1 MQQPSGNQAST
12 LDKAPKA
19 FVIGWPISHSKSPT
33 IHNHWLE
40 QNSLA
45 GSYEKIAV
53 EPDKLQSF
61 VASLAD
67 NGFVGGNV
75 TIPHKEAILP
85 FVDVLHPTAKKLG
98 AANTLWFEGD
108 KLHADNTDGY
118 GFLANLD
125 QHHEGW
131 DQQPGAKA
139 LVLGAGGAARPIVH
153 GLIERGFK
161 KVTVVNRTRQRA
173 EALALHFETLGMGK
187 AICIEDWEAREGL
200 LEDCDL
206 VVNTSSLG
214 MTGQPPLELDLSA
227 LPKAAL
233 VTDIVYTPLIT
244 GLLGQARDRGNPIVD
259 GLGMLLHQAVPG
271 FEHWFGVR
279 PQVTDELRALVLGMD
294 RA

>member
-1 MQQPSGNQAST
+1 MQQPTGIEAT
-12 LDKAPKA
+12 KPVETPKA

-33 IHNHWLE
+33 IHSHWLE
-40 QNSLA
+40 QHNLA

-53 EPDKLQSF
+53 EPDKLEAF

-67 NGFVGGNV
+67 KGFVGGNV

-85 FVDVLHPTAKKLG
+85 FVDVLHPTAKILG

-108 KLHADNTDGY
+108 KLYADNTDGY

-125 QHHEGW
+125 QHQPSW
-131 DQQPGAKA
+131 DQNPGAKA

-153 GLIERGFK
+153 GLIERGFE

-187 AICIEDWEAREGL
+187 VISVSDWEARESL

-214 MTGQPPLELDLSA
+214 MTGQPPLDMDLSA
-227 LPKAAL
+227 LPKSAL
-233 VTDIVYTPLIT
+233 VSDIVYTPLIT
-244 GLLGQARDRGNPIVD
+244 GLLDQAQARGNPIVD

-271 FEHWFGVR
+271 FEHWFGTR
-279 PQVTDELRALVLGMD
+279 PQVTDELRSLVLGMD